1 LEAQIVKIQMV
12 RERTIQYEDPISNHV
27 KCYEVIKGIFDG
39 SDREMFIVV
48 CLTRGNHIN
57 AINRVSIDTLN
68 HSLAHPSEVFKPA
81 ILSNSASIIVAHNH
95 PGGDL
100 APSGD
105 DKAITKQLIEA
116 GQILGIEVLDHLVI
130 GEDHYHS
137 MADNNEMGRF

>member
-1 LEAQIVKIQMV
+1 MEVQLVKIHMV
-12 RERTIQYEDPISNHV
+12 RERTIQYGGPIYNAGG
-27 KCYEVIKGIFDG
+27 CYEAIKGIFDG
-39 SDREMFIVV
+39 EDREMFIVV
-48 CLTRGNHIN
+48 CLRRGNHIN
-57 AINRVSIDTLN
+57 AINIVSIDTMN

-100 APSGD
+100 AHSGD

-116 GQILGIEVLDHLVI
+116 GQILGIELLDHLVI